1 MGRILGHRAGR
12 RVFVG
17 VLALAG
23 LALAACE
30 PLKPAPEP
38 PPPPE
43 LPPICVP
50 NGIGGE
56 PGGFTPQAAPAPEP
70 GCTPICLPGQE
81 PQPDPTTKAQLGT
94 EPTDPTA
101 PDCVPI
107 CPPSDGGGQPQLNAQ
122 ARVRCIR
129 IPIPC
134 VPGFDIPD
142 CVNFCPPGQDQP
154 VPTAALEPAPERC
167 TPLCTLIP
175 PGSPGACEEPQLPRK

>member
-12 RVFVG
+12 RVFIG

-38 PPPPE
+38 PPTPE

-50 NGIGGE
+50 DSGG
-56 PGGFTPQAAPAPEP
+56 GTPRLEASPAPEP
-70 GCTPICLPGQE
+70 GCTPICLPGQNN
-81 PQPDPTTKAQLGT
+81 PSQNIVQP
-94 EPTDPTA
+94 DPTA

-107 CPPSDGGGQPQLNAQ
+107 CQGFVAQPQVNAQ
-122 ARVRCIR
+122 AAQRCIR

-134 VPGFDIPD
+134 VPGVDIAG
-142 CVNFCPPGQDQP
+142 CVNFCPPGQEQ
-154 VPTAALEPAPERC
+154 PAPAAAAPTEPRC

-175 PGSPGACEEPQLPRK
+175 RGSPGACDETELPRK

>member
-1 MGRILGHRAGR
+1 MLL
-12 RVFVG
+12 G

-43 LPPICVP
+43 VPPICIP
-50 NGIGGE
+50 NTGG
-56 PGGFTPQAAPAPEP
+56 GGPSAFAAPAPAPEP

-81 PQPDPTTKAQLGT
+81 PQQAPNAEIVQPDPQ
-94 EPTDPTA
+94 PA

-107 CPPSDGGGQPQLNAQ
+107 CPPSGGGGQPQLQ
-122 ARVRCIR
+122 ARARCIR

-134 VPGFDIPD
+134 VPGVDIPD
-142 CVNFCPPGQDQP
+142 CVNFCPPGQEQP
-154 VPTAALEPAPERC
+154 APAAALEPGADLTKC

-175 PGSPGACEEPQLPRK
+175 RGSPGACEVAELPRS